1 MVLNVVIIFSVILIG
16 FFAYSAWVDRPS
28 RIREFAEVEI
38 PDNMPDLSVS
48 KEIEQQSLDIV
59 VRILN
64 GNGVSG
70 VAYKL
75 REYLLT
81 QGFDVSETTNADHFN
96 YEKTIVYLHT
106 NDYSMSKKVSDKLKI
121 DNNPVLD
128 DRAPNY
134 PCDITIVMGKDYK
147 QLPPFLENN

>member
-1 MVLNVVIIFSVILIG
+1 LNSILNVVIVVFVLVIA
-16 FFAYSAWVDRPS
+16 FFAYSVWVDRPT
-28 RIREFAEVEI
+28 RIRQFAETEI
-38 PDNMPDLSVS
+38 PDNMPNLQMSAD
-48 KEIEQQSLDIV
+48 KKQEEMHIV

-64 GNGVSG
+64 GCGVSG

-106 NDYSMSKKVSDKLKI
+106 KDYKMSTVVSRALNI
-121 DNNPVLD
+121 SNNPVLD
-128 DRAPNY
+128 DRAPDY
-134 PCDITIVMGKDYK
+134 PCNVTILIGKDYQ
-147 QLPPFLENN
+147 QLPPFK